1 MEKPK
6 ARPLPR
12 RPATNQRHALPP
24 KRRGE
29 IAELAFMQKA
39 VSLGFGVAK
48 PWGDSDRYDYI
59 LDAGRRFWRVQVRS
73 TAYESHRGYAVHTYV
88 YVKRKM
94 VALTADDID
103 CIIAYI
109 VPARSLVRA
118 PGRVLFALQKSV
130 VLSQRQ
136 QKRIALRKLSRSLVA
151 PRPGAQRSRHGAIA
165 CHRPCGDGSEP
176 ALSVVEGRPFLRGP
190 CHSTADRS
198 AKQNLC
204 PPAASSYYLMNCSTK
219 LSPSPVAA
227 KCRRHRSIF
236 VNTSS

>member
-1 MEKPK
+1 MEKSQ
-6 ARPLPR
+6 ALPLPR

-109 VPARSLVRA
+109 VPLNLWY
-118 PGRVLFALQKSV
+118 VLPVEAFSPCKNLWFYPHGSK
-130 VLSQRQ
+130 
-136 QKRIALRKLSRSLVA
+136 KGSRFESFREAWWL
-151 PRPGAQRSRHGAIA
+151 
-165 CHRPCGDGSEP
+165 
-176 ALSVVEGRPFLRGP
+176 
-190 CHSTADRS
+190 
-198 AKQNLC
+198 
-204 PPAASSYYLMNCSTK
+204 
-219 LSPSPVAA
+219 LSPELKEASTEQAPATDRVG
-227 KCRRHRSIF
+227 
-236 VNTSS
+236 TGL